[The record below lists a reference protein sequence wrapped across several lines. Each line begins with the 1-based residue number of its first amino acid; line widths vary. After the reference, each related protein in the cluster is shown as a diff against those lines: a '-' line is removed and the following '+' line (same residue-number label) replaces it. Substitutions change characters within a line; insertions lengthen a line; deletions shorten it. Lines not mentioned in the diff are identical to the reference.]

1 MNKMKNRIKIVAMF
15 CLFMMGGGLM
25 AQNNAVDR
33 YYEQY
38 REDDR
43 FTRISVSS
51 KMFDLFTNFDREDP
65 AEQEVVETI
74 SKLKGLKML
83 VGNDIDG
90 AEAMYKDVVKRPLQ
104 EMEELMTVEEK
115 GSKLNFFISEKDGM
129 ISELLLVS
137 FGDRQVM
144 MMSLVGDIDLK
155 QISRLSKKMDLEG
168 FEHLENIGN

>member
-1 MNKMKNRIKIVAMF
+1 MKQKITLLLTLLLLTSGSV
-15 CLFMMGGGLM
+15 M
-25 AQNNAVDR
+25 AQSSAIDR

-74 SKLKGLKML
+74 SKLRGLKML
-83 VGNDIDG
+83 VGEDIDN
-90 AEAMYKDVVKRPLQ
+90 AKTMYLDVMKRPLV

-115 GSKLNFFISEKDGM
+115 DSKLNFFISETDGR

-137 FGDRQVM
+137 YGNRSVM

-155 QISRLSKKMDLEG
+155 QISRLSQKMDIEG
-168 FEHLENIGN
+168 FEHLKNVGE